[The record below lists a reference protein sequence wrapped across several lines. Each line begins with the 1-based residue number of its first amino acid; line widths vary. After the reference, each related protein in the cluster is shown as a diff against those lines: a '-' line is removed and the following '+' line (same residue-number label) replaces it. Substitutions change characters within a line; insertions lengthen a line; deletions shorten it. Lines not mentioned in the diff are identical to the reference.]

1 MSKELL
7 FSLSKANGDFVVEP
21 YKGSGK
27 GGQHRNKTMS
37 GCRIKHPASG
47 TVAECCSERSYYQN
61 RKIAFRKLV
70 DSDQFKKWLKYE
82 TAKRSGSIA
91 DAEEY
96 AEREI
101 RNPDHLKIEVQE
113 NGKWKELSHEGSNRI

>member
-1 MSKELL
+1 ML
-7 FSLSKANGDFVVEP
+7 FSLSKDNGDFIIEA

-47 TVAECCSERSYYQN
+47 AIVESCRERSFYQN

-70 DSDQFKKWLKYE
+70 DSDQFKRWFKYE
-82 TAKRSGSIA
+82 CARRSGSIA

-101 RNPDHLKIEVQE
+101 NNPTHLKIEVQE
-113 NGKWKELSHEGSNRI
+113 NGKWKEI

>member
-7 FSLSKANGDFVVEP
+7 FSLSKANGDFIVEP

-47 TVAECCSERSYYQN
+47 AVVECCLERSFYQN

-70 DSDQFKKWLKYE
+70 DSDQFKKWFHYE
-82 TAKRSGSIA
+82 CAKRSGSIA
-91 DAEEY
+91 DAKEY

-101 RNPDHLKIEVQE
+101 HNPDHIKVEVQE
-113 NGKWKELSHEGSNRI
+113 NGKWKEISNEGNNKI

>member
-1 MSKELL
+1 MAKELL
-7 FSLSKANGDFVVEP
+7 MSLSKEKGDFIVEP

-47 TVAECCSERSYYQN
+47 AVAECCVERSFHQN
-61 RKIAFRKLV
+61 RTSA
-70 DSDQFKKWLKYE
+70 FKKLIASEKFQKWFKYE
-82 TAKRSGSIA
+82 CAKRTGSIA

-101 RNPDHLKIEVQE
+101 NNPNHLKVEVQE
-113 NGKWKELSHEGSNRI
+113 NGKWVEV

>member
-7 FSLSKANGDFVVEP
+7 FSLSKENGDFIAEP
-21 YKGSGK
+21 YRGSGK

-37 GCRIKHPASG
+37 GIRIKHPASG
-47 TVAECCSERSYYQN
+47 AIGQCCEERSQHQN
-61 RKIAFRKLV
+61 KTIAFQRLV
-70 DSDQFKKWLKYE
+70 NSDKFQSWYKYE
-82 TAKRSGSIA
+82 CARRLGSVA

-101 RNPDHLKIEVQE
+101 NNLDHLKIEVQE
-113 NGKWKELSHEGSNRI
+113 NGKWVEL

>member
-1 MSKELL
+1 MGKELL
-7 FSLSKANGDFVVEP
+7 FSLSKENGDFIVEP

-47 TVAECCSERSYYQN
+47 AVAECCSERSFYQN
-61 RKIAFRKLV
+61 RRSAFHKLIE
-70 DSDQFKKWLKYE
+70 SDTFRRWFKYE
-82 TAKRSGSIA
+82 CAKRSGSIA

-96 AEREI
+96 AEKEI
-101 RNPDHLKIEVQE
+101 SNPDHIKIEIQDQ
-113 NGKWKELSHEGSNRI
+113 GKWKEVKI